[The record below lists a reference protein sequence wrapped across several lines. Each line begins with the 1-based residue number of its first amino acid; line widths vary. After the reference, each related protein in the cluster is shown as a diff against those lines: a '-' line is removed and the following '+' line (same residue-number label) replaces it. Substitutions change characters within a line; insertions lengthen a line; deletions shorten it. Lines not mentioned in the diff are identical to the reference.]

1 MRVTVCWVVHRCA
14 HGRLGALPLL
24 DDVDAVIVDVAEPT
38 GVESIDVVDV
48 AASFAAVVDVVVV
61 VAAETV
67 ACGTIC
73 AAGVP
78 VPASLSATCGYEAM
92 TAMALA

>member
-1 MRVTVCWVVHRCA
+1 MTVCWVVHRCA

-48 AASFAAVVDVVVV
+48 AASFAAAVVVVVAVDV

-67 ACGTIC
+67 AGGTIC
-73 AAGVP
+73 AAGVRACRRP
-78 VPASLSATCGYEAM
+78 VGTKQ
-92 TAMALA
+92 

>member
-1 MRVTVCWVVHRCA
+1 MTVCWVVHRCA

-38 GVESIDVVDV
+38 CVESIDVVDD
-48 AASFAAVVDVVVV
+48 AASFAVVDVVVV

-67 ACGTIC
+67 AGGTIC

-92 TAMALA
+92 TATALA